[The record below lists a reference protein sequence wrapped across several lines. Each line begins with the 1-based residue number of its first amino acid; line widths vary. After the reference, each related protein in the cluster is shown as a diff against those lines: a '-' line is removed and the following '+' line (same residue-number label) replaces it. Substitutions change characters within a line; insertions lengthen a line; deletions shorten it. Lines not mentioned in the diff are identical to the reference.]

1 MPRTDQS
8 TTDSIESVSIKEDP
22 RDDGIT
28 VGKERLVMEERS

>member
-8 TTDSIESVSIKEDP
+8 TDSIESVGVKEDP

-28 VGKERLVMEERS
+28 IGKKRVVMEERS